1 MTREFRRDN
10 QSLLISKI
18 KRRIYKSKYFMSLKE
33 RICSRSD
40 TGELCSDILL
50 DGQLCTTAYLFFTEC
65 QKKKHGIT

>member
-1 MTREFRRDN
+1 
-10 QSLLISKI
+10 
-18 KRRIYKSKYFMSLKE
+18 MSLKE